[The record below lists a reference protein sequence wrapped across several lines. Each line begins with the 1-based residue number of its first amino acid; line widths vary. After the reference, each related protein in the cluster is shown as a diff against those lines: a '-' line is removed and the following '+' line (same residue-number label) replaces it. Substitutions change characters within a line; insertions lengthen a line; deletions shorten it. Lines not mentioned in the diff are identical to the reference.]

1 MHVWQEA
8 YVYTAGSNK
17 SIDAYCIYPACVCA
31 HKDPAV
37 NEFYEELFEH
47 WRPKAKPVLIDLE
60 KEDDSDNGMDLSGL
74 FSVKGEEEEE
84 ESGGN
89 ENSYALMDP
98 YFTQMMPD
106 DELLLALGSEPIET
120 GEGEGVHAEQGKH
133 EDKVECDGL
142 EKPLDPPGA
151 VGVEGKSPAKPH
163 VEQPEPVGCIS
174 TTPKA
179 SVTKVPFTPAKE
191 ISNKDLDEK
200 IASLKQLAHIMFR
213 QKSFLCCKGE
223 PSPNKSSGNTWQWS
237 LY

>member
-1 MHVWQEA
+1 M
-8 YVYTAGSNK
+8 
-17 SIDAYCIYPACVCA
+17 CA

-37 NEFYEELFEH
+37 NEFYDELFKH

-60 KEDDSDNGMDLSGL
+60 KADGCDNGLDLSGL

-89 ENSYALMDP
+89 ENSYAVMDP
-98 YFTQMMPD
+98 YFTQMMPGD
-106 DELLLALGSEPIET
+106 DDLLLALGSEPIEA

-200 IASLKQLAHIMFR
+200 IASLKQLANIMLRKIFFVLQR
-213 QKSFLCCKGE
+213 GTKSKQKHWQYMAMVTILSTCFL
-223 PSPNKSSGNTWQWS
+223 
-237 LY
+237 Y

>member
-1 MHVWQEA
+1 M
-8 YVYTAGSNK
+8 
-17 SIDAYCIYPACVCA
+17 CA

-37 NEFYEELFEH
+37 NEFYDELFKH

-60 KEDDSDNGMDLSGL
+60 KEDDCDSGLDLSGL

-89 ENSYALMDP
+89 ENSYAVMDP
-98 YFTQMMPD
+98 YFTQMMPGD
-106 DELLLALGSEPIET
+106 DDLLLALGSEPIEA

-151 VGVEGKSPAKPH
+151 VGVEAH

-200 IASLKQLAHIMFR
+200 IASLKQLANIMLRFFCVAKGN
-213 QKSFLCCKGE
+213 QVQTKALAIHGNGHYIKYMFPLLSFFL
-223 PSPNKSSGNTWQWS
+223 
-237 LY
+237 

>member
-1 MHVWQEA
+1 
-8 YVYTAGSNK
+8 
-17 SIDAYCIYPACVCA
+17 VCA

-37 NEFYEELFEH
+37 NEFYEELFKH

-60 KEDDSDNGMDLSGL
+60 KEDDCDSGLDLSGL

-89 ENSYALMDP
+89 ENSYAVMDP
-98 YFTQMMPD
+98 YFTQMMPGD
-106 DELLLALGSEPIET
+106 DDLLLALGSEPIEA

-151 VGVEGKSPAKPH
+151 VGVEAH

-200 IASLKQLAHIMFR
+200 IASLKQLANIMLRKKFFVLQR
-213 QKSFLCCKGE
+213 GTKSKQKHWQYMAMVTILSTCFL
-223 PSPNKSSGNTWQWS
+223 
-237 LY
+237 Y